1 VAARIVFYTKD
12 GCSLCERAQALLD
25 SMGID
30 YLTVLDDPRF
40 VERVPVVELDGRIVA
55 EAPIDEPAL
64 RRTLAR
70 L

>member
-1 VAARIVFYTKD
+1 M
-12 GCSLCERAQALLD
+12 CERAQALLD